1 MSEMVADKDNKIREL
16 MDQLNLKERETVLL
30 QQRVRI
36 TVEEEI
42 RTKYDKMQRDFEQKI
57 LEQTVIW

>member
-1 MSEMVADKDNKIREL
+1 MSEMVAEKDNKIREL
-16 MDQLNLKERETVLL
+16 MDQINLKERETVLL

-42 RTKYDKMQRDFEQKI
+42 RAKYDKMQRDFEQKI
-57 LEQTVIW
+57 LEQTVL